1 MLTMTRSIW
10 ALLALA
16 AVVSSAAAQTDQYP
30 SRPITIIVPFPP
42 GGSSDVVTRLVAAK
56 FCATI

>member
-1 MLTMTRSIW
+1 MRTLTPSIL

-16 AVVSSAAAQTDQYP
+16 AVMPSAAAQTDPYP

-42 GGSSDVVTRLVAAK
+42 GS
-56 FCATI
+56 